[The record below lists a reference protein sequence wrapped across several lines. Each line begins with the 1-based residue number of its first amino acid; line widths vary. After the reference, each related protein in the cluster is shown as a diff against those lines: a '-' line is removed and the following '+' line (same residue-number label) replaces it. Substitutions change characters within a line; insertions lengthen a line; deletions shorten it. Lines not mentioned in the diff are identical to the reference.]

1 MTVFFPIKTR
11 RERAND
17 VRKKLIIRHRI
28 DREDGQEEHAAH
40 QGLAREGPRDGQVQ
54 EVAQPHRP
62 RHQVG
67 GGVLDVLNRRDV
79 SAVLDPVSAA
89 SVAMLPVID
98 ATVGLSFG
106 WFVAFGLI
114 GAIRDVPGMTTRDVL
129 LPAVCKKDGVDM
141 QRFVGVSQSAES
153 LLAAVGPSAVAERAV
168 S

>member
-1 MTVFFPIKTR
+1 MGY
-11 RERAND
+11 RAELMALPLALLVATGD
-17 VRKKLIIRHRI
+17 ALAAGTLALIWMLP
-28 DREDGQEEHAAH
+28 QAAA
-40 QGLAREGPRDGQVQ
+40 GV
-54 EVAQPHRP
+54 
-62 RHQVG
+62 VG

-79 SAVLDPVSAA
+79 SAVLDLVSAA

-129 LPAVCKKDGVDM
+129 LPVVCKKDGVDM

-153 LLAAVGPSAVAERAV
+153 LLAAVGPSAAAERAV

>member
-1 MTVFFPIKTR
+1 MVVFFPIKTR

-28 DREDGQEEHAAH
+28 DREDGQ
-40 QGLAREGPRDGQVQ
+40 VQ

-79 SAVLDPVSAA
+79 PAVSDLVSAA

-114 GAIRDVPGMTTRDVL
+114 GAIRDVPGMTARDVL

-141 QRFVGVSQSAES
+141 RRFVEVSQSAES
-153 LLAAVGPSAVAERAV
+153 LAAAVGPSAAAERAVGPSAAAERAV

>member
-1 MTVFFPIKTR
+1 M
-11 RERAND
+11 
-17 VRKKLIIRHRI
+17 
-28 DREDGQEEHAAH
+28 
-40 QGLAREGPRDGQVQ
+40 
-54 EVAQPHRP
+54 
-62 RHQVG
+62 
-67 GGVLDVLNRRDV
+67 LDVLNRRDV
-79 SAVLDPVSAA
+79 SAVLDLVSAA

-153 LLAAVGPSAVAERAV
+153 LLAAVGPSAAAERAV

>member
-1 MTVFFPIKTR
+1 MGY
-11 RERAND
+11 RAELMALPLALLVATGD
-17 VRKKLIIRHRI
+17 ALAAGTLALIWMLP
-28 DREDGQEEHAAH
+28 QAAA
-40 QGLAREGPRDGQVQ
+40 GV
-54 EVAQPHRP
+54 
-62 RHQVG
+62 VG
-67 GGVLDVLNRRDV
+67 GGVLDVLNRWDV
-79 SAVLDPVSAA
+79 SAVSNLVSAA

-114 GAIRDVPGMTTRDVL
+114 GAIRDVPGMTARDVL

-153 LLAAVGPSAVAERAV
+153 LAAAVGPSAAAERAI